1 VSRPRPARLAAFA
14 CGGSASASISHAG
27 RSLDSTAVKLL
38 ALDFDGVVS
47 DSAREA
53 FAVARETYLDLRP
66 DSPLR
71 HADETA
77 LWRQFLA
84 LMPLGNR
91 AEDYATALA
100 AIDAGVELPDQASY
114 DAYRNARDPAWL
126 RAFHRRFYQ
135 VRTAFSESDREVWLS
150 LLAPYPPLLELLRR
164 RAGDCEYAIAS
175 AKDRA
180 SVGILL
186 AQYGIADLFE
196 PERVV
201 DKEAGV
207 TKDAHLTRLADL
219 CGLDFAEITFVDDKV
234 NHLDIVAP
242 LGVRCALA
250 AWGYNGPREH
260 RLAREHG
267 HLLCTLEDFEQQIF

>member
-1 VSRPRPARLAAFA
+1 M
-14 CGGSASASISHAG
+14 
-27 RSLDSTAVKLL
+27 KLL
-38 ALDFDGVVS
+38 ALDFDGVLA

-53 FAVARETYLDLRP
+53 FAVARRAYGELRP

-71 HADETA
+71 RADEA
-77 LWRQFLA
+77 ELWRAFLE

-100 AIDAGVELPDQASY
+100 AIDAGIELPDQAAY
-114 DAYRNARDPAWL
+114 DAYRDAQDPDWL

-135 VRTAFSESDREVWLS
+135 VRTDLSESDRDAWLA
-150 LLAPYPPLLELLRR
+150 LLGPYPQILELLRR
-164 RAGDCEYAIAS
+164 RAGACEYAIAS

-186 AQYGIADLFE
+186 AHYGVADLFPTE
-196 PERVV
+196 LIV

-207 TKDAHLTRLADL
+207 TKDAHVARLAGLRD
-219 CGLDFAEITFVDDKV
+219 LDFAEITFVDDKV
-234 NHLDIVAP
+234 NHLDTVGP
-242 LGVRCALA
+242 LGARCALA

-260 RLAREHG
+260 RLAVARG
-267 HLLCTLEDFEQQIF
+267 YLLCTLEDVERQLF